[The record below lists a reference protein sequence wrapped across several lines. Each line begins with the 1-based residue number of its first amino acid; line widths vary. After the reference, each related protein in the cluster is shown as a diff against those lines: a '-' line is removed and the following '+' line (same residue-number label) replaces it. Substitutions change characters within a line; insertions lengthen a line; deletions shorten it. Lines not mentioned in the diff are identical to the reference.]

1 MIVPV
6 KDGQFCISSHGCWR
20 PGCYD
25 TRRAAKY
32 ALRFIDE
39 ALLEMQEE
47 ANQAPE
53 YKDRFITFERLQRYR
68 REHKDSWNKYPSK

>member
-1 MIVPV
+1 MIHTTDTGDFV
-6 KDGQFCISSHGCWR
+6 ISSYDCWR

-25 TRRAAKY
+25 TERAAKY

-47 ANQAPE
+47 ANQAD
-53 YKDRFITFERLQRYR
+53 KDRLITFERLQRYR
-68 REHKDSWNKYPSK
+68 RENPDSWNSDQ